1 MTKPLLSMSGHGPL
15 TQWPLN
21 REALRIP
28 QALWRNAQTESLY
41 RTASRIFLGLD
52 YDGTLV
58 PIAPSPSEARPS
70 PELLAIL
77 TQLSEDPTLTVAI
90 VSGRQLSEL
99 CALISVPGLTYI
111 GTHGAELCTANGDTR
126 QLVPT
131 GVLTMT
137 VARLQRE
144 LLPVFAHVPGLLLE
158 NKRFAL
164 ALHYRLAP
172 PEVEEWAIGQFV
184 AVVQDHLRKGLA
196 LEIIYGKKV
205 IEVRQIGINKGHA
218 LRTLLATALPMTLPI
233 YIGDDQTDEDAFQFL
248 DGRGLTILVA
258 DHPRPTAAHY
268 LLSNPR
274 EVLRFL
280 VSLRALRGS
289 SHSV

>member
-1 MTKPLLSMSGHGPL
+1 MGDHGLL

-21 REALRIP
+21 RDVLRIP
-28 QALWRNAQTESLY
+28 QALWHNTQTESLY
-41 RTASRIFLGLD
+41 RTAPRIFLALD

-70 PELLAIL
+70 PELLATL
-77 TQLSEDPTLTVAI
+77 AQLSKDPTLSVTI
-90 VSGRQLSEL
+90 VSGRQLSDL

-144 LLPVFAHVPGLLLE
+144 LLPIFAHVPGLLLE

-164 ALHYRLAP
+164 ALHYRLAQ

-205 IEVRQIGINKGHA
+205 IEVRQIGVNKGHA

-268 LLSNPR
+268 LLNNPR

-280 VSLRALRGS
+280 GSLRALRDS
-289 SHSV
+289 SQSA

>member
-1 MTKPLLSMSGHGPL
+1 MGDHGLL

-21 REALRIP
+21 RDVLRIP
-28 QALWRNAQTESLY
+28 QALWHNTQTESLY
-41 RTASRIFLGLD
+41 RTAPRIFLALD

-77 TQLSEDPTLTVAI
+77 AQLSKDPTLTVAI
-90 VSGRQLSEL
+90 VSGRPLSDL

-111 GTHGAELCTANGDTR
+111 GTHGAELCTANGDIR

-144 LLPVFAHVPGLLLE
+144 LLPLFAHVPGLLLE

-164 ALHYRLAP
+164 ALHYRLAS

-196 LEIIYGKKV
+196 LEIVYGKKV
-205 IEVRQIGINKGHA
+205 VEVRQIGINKGHA

-248 DGRGLTILVA
+248 DGRGITILVA
-258 DHPRPTAAHY
+258 DRPRPTAAHY

-280 VSLRALRGS
+280 MSLHALRS
-289 SHSV
+289 SSPNV